1 MKLLETEHFGRCSA
15 LFSRN
20 ALSCRCSSYGIA
32 GSTNVTGD
40 QVKKL
45 DILSNDLVINMLKS
59 SFSTCVIVS
68 EENKDAVI
76 VETEKR
82 VSSFKVSLCFVSDQP
97 LQVYC
102 FRAEKLKPS
111 QKCQKTHTFLYWQM
125 KWGGVCG
132 ETVSQHLS
140 FVLFLLW
147 RLMFVFVFF
156 FFFCCSS
163 SPSFFPH
170 LFLIVKETYFLFI
183 PSDLWNHALSQSRP
197 FVK

>member
-156 FFFCCSS
+156 FFSVV
-163 SPSFFPH
+163 PPH
-170 LFLIVKETYFLFI
+170 LLFSPTFSWLWRKLISCLSHLISGTM
-183 PSDLWNHALSQSRP
+183 LWVSQGLL
-197 FVK
+197 